1 MSLFGTYLFDQ
12 GVQSSTLKSYYSA
25 IKSTLVDDGYKWSD
39 DIVVLHSLTKACKK
53 KNDRLMPWLPIH
65 NKLLE
70 MLLFELEC
78 IFATQPFLERM

>member
-1 MSLFGTYLFDQ
+1 MVWRKFNQFLLRLDYIPKNWESRMSLFGAYLFDQ

-53 KNDRLMPWLPIH
+53 KNDCLTP
-65 NKLLE
+65 
-70 MLLFELEC
+70 
-78 IFATQPFLERM
+78 